1 MKQKEKKPK
10 ERKCPEKPECV
21 IKTWMDDK
29 EKVSQ
34 CEICSKV
41 INIE

>member
-1 MKQKEKKPK
+1 MKPKEKKPK
-10 ERKCPEKPECV
+10 DKKCPDKSQCV

-34 CEICSKV
+34 CVECNKI